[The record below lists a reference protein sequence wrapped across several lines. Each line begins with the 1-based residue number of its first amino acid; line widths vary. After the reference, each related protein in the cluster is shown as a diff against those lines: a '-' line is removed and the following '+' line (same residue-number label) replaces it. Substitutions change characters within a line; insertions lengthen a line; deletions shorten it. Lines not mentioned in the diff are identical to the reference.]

1 MNEMKAN
8 TLNSYLDVGSRQL
21 CKRPGLEHP
30 FCIWTI
36 CEQITTPEKYT
47 EGLLLI

>member
-8 TLNSYLDVGSRQL
+8 TLNSYLDVGFKQL
-21 CKRPGLEHP
+21 CKRPGLEHL

-36 CEQITTPEKYT
+36 CEQITTPEMYN
-47 EGLLLI
+47 EGLLPI